1 MTILEILSNVR
12 DDVDFSASS
21 NFIDDGLLD
30 SFDIVTL
37 VEEIEE
43 EFGIEMKGSDIIP
56 DNFISVETI
65 EKLVEGYQ
73 K

>member
-1 MTILEILSNVR
+1 MNILEILKSIR
-12 DDVDFSASS
+12 DDVNFEESD

-43 EFGIEMKGSDIIP
+43 RFGIEMSGSDIIP
-56 DNFISVETI
+56 DNFVSVSAI